1 MRGVSKSLVVAAIV
15 VVVIAGVGVAYVG
28 GYIGG
33 GGGKKVLKVGTSPD
47 FPPFEYIDDNGNI
60 VGIDIDLVKALAAKL
75 GYDVEI
81 VSIDFDGLIPAL
93 QNGQIDV
100 IAAGM
105 TITDE
110 RKQKVDFTLP
120 YWDADQAILVKKGS
134 DFYPQSLNDLAGKV
148 VGVQSGT
155 TGEWLI
161 DDFINQSGSDITV
174 KRYPSFVLAVTDL
187 INGRI
192 DAVIVDTPV
201 AAAFSKKYDVE
212 VSATIQTGEQY
223 GLAVQKGNTE
233 LLNELNQALE
243 EFLKSQDWQNI
254 INKYFGQS

>member
-223 GLAVQKGNTE
+223 GLAVQKGSTE

-243 EFLKSQDWQNI
+243 EFLKSQDWQDI